1 VPRERAARSQ
11 ARIVSQR
18 EVRESRTRTAEGR
31 TRAIHRAISPQKH
44 ENNSFIKMMGDLPC
58 KRTCHGKGRMTDN
71 KQDLS
76 ASWPFGPDICIL
88 YIILINK
95 THSPTP
101 YLLPSLLNQSTNHCS
116 GYMIK
121 QRRFCNCL
129 SLHLQ
134 MISRVIFC
142 LHTDGIYPLKI
153 KPIETDLRCIYKTTS
168 NE

>member
-95 THSPTP
+95 TQPHPLSPSITP
-101 YLLPSLLNQSTNHCS
+101 QSINKSLL
-116 GYMIK
+116 
-121 QRRFCNCL
+121 R
-129 SLHLQ
+129 LHDQATEIL
-134 MISRVIFC
+134 
-142 LHTDGIYPLKI
+142 
-153 KPIETDLRCIYKTTS
+153 
-168 NE
+168 